1 MSAEIVQMTSALI
14 TVRVSRGIEVLKHL
28 NTVFHLV
35 MNSNSIFDRTF
46 VEFFFFFFFVSALK
60 AFHVSS
66 VSKSEVLTGLTRIF
80 WDTAYNS

>member
-1 MSAEIVQMTSALI
+1 MRSMSAEIVQMTSALI

-46 VEFFFFFFFVSALK
+46 VEVFFFVSALK